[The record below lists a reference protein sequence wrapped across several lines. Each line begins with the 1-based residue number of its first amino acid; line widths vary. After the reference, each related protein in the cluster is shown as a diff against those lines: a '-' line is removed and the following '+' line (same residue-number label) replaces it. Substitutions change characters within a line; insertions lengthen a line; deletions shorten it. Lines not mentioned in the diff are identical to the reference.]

1 MKTDEYKPSEN
12 AELCNWSEEDKV
24 QQKMTQLKDFVSSM
38 TLKEAKQILFKMQ
51 LHQIELEKQN
61 EELSSVQAK
70 LDESR
75 ARYFELYD
83 SAPVGYITVN
93 QQGVILGINFI
104 ASRLLGVTRETM
116 VNQPITQVI
125 LDEDWGNYYQHSRK
139 LFETGDYQSCELRVI
154 KPDNTIIW
162 VCLQAVTAQDSEG
175 ETVGRFVISE
185 ITAQKETQ
193 MNLCA
198 SEEKYRMITENI
210 SDVIWI
216 YNLNQK
222 RYTFFSP
229 SILQLLGYTVEEALA
244 ISMEELM
251 EPESYKILS
260 AQFSNTLGHFVI
272 NPETSNSY
280 VNEIQQPCKNG
291 DNIWVEVTTKYR
303 FNSLHEMEVLG
314 LIRRIAARKEAEE
327 QLMKERELLK
337 NMLLFFPEGVILTDA
352 SGKVILMNPIAEHIS
367 GYGKEE
373 IYGKEYDEFFNVINL
388 LTRVK
393 EPNPVRYVLETGN
406 SFTPIHNMGL
416 IRKDGSEIDF
426 MCTASP
432 ILTGDGKI
440 NGVVVTSREITKEYE
455 RENEIEGFLNTNMEL
470 RCVTDLEGTFHRVN
484 EKFEEI
490 LGYHATVLEGESFL
504 SFVQEGDIQ
513 KTIEAIRK
521 VKDKNVVTTL
531 TNRFRSKDGSYRYI
545 EWYTVLG
552 AGKLA
557 YSSGRDVTDRKKREE
572 MLNELDIFFNISP
585 DMISISQGDG
595 CYLKVSRA
603 CETVLGYTKEEI
615 EGNYFSQF
623 VNPEIMTSAEI
634 AGKQLDVPN
643 QILNF
648 TDIFHHKDGSYRNI
662 EWRVHSNGRHIYSIG
677 RDITER
683 IKHEKQIEF
692 SSYHD
697 VLTGLFNRRF
707 LEEEIKR
714 MDTARGLPIS
724 IIMGD
729 INRLKLVNDAF
740 GHEKGDELIVKAA
753 ESIKES
759 CRPED
764 LAARWGGDEF
774 MIFLSKT
781 SASEAEIIMNRILVN
796 CADKQVNSIPV
807 SIAFGIDT
815 KTSASETISDVMR
828 NAEDAMYKA
837 KAKESERK
845 RKDIIDT
852 IAQTLYENN
861 PYEEQHAKRVST
873 LCTKIAQ
880 ALGLEEEEVKKLS
893 MAGLLHDIGKVG
905 VSVKILEKPSSLTKD
920 EWKEVRQHPEIGYK
934 VVGSSQE
941 MIDIGDAI
949 RAHHERPDG
958 KGYPKGIHSEDI
970 PAAAKIISIA
980 DSFDTMTGQN
990 LYRKTITQEE
1000 AIAEIRCNEGTQFD
1014 PEIAEIF
1021 IEKVLLSLSGTAVQ
1035 NCYCPFCGS
1044 LVDIK
1049 ANFCW
1054 NCGHIQSK

>member
-1 MKTDEYKPSEN
+1 MKTDEDKPREN
-12 AELCNWSEEDKV
+12 VELSNGSEEDMV
-24 QQKMTQLKDFVSSM
+24 QQKMAQLKDFVSSM
-38 TLKEAKQILFKMQ
+38 TLKDAKQILFKMQ

-61 EELSSVQAK
+61 EELRSVQEK

-75 ARYFELYD
+75 SRCFEMYD

-116 VNQPITQVI
+116 VNQSITHVI
-125 LDEDWGNYYQHSRK
+125 FDEDWDSYYHYSRN
-139 LFETGDYQSCELRVI
+139 LFEMGDFQSFELRMI
-154 KPDNTIIW
+154 KPDGTIIW
-162 VCLQAVTAQDSEG
+162 VCLHAVTAQDSEG

-193 MNLCA
+193 IKLRE

-244 ISMEELM
+244 QSMEELM
-251 EPESYKILS
+251 KPESYKILS
-260 AQFSNTLGHFVI
+260 EQFSNTLGHFVI

-314 LIRRIAARKEAEE
+314 LIRRIAARKEAED
-327 QLMKERELLK
+327 QLIKERELLR
-337 NMLLFFPEGVILTDA
+337 NMLLFFPEGVTLTDA
-352 SGKVILMNPIAEHIS
+352 SGKVILTNPMAERIS

-373 IYGKEYDEFFNVINL
+373 VYGQEYDEFFNMINL

-393 EPNPVRYVLETGN
+393 EPNPVNYVLETGN
-406 SFTPIHNMGL
+406 SFTPIRKMGL

-432 ILTGDGKI
+432 ILTDDGKI

-455 RENEIEGFLNTNMEL
+455 RENEIEIFLNTNMEL
-470 RCVTDLEGTFHRVN
+470 RCVTDLEGNFHRVN
-484 EKFEEI
+484 ERFEEI
-490 LGYHATVLEGESFL
+490 LGYHSTELEGESFL
-504 SFVQEGDIQ
+504 SYVHEEEAQSTIDAFRKIQ
-513 KTIEAIRK
+513 
-521 VKDKNVVTTL
+521 DKNVVITL
-531 TNRFRSKDGSYRYI
+531 TNRFRSKDGSYKYI
-545 EWYTVLG
+545 EWHTVPG

-557 YSSGRDVTDRKKREE
+557 YSSGKDVTDKKMREE
-572 MLNELDIFFNISP
+572 MLNELDIFFNNSP
-585 DMISISQGDG
+585 DMLSISQGDG
-595 CYLKVSRA
+595 CFLKINRA
-603 CETVLGYTKEEI
+603 WEKVLGYTKEEI
-615 EGNYFSQF
+615 VGKYFSQF
-623 VNPEIMTSAEI
+623 VNPEKMFTDEI
-634 AGKQLDVPN
+634 NEKQLEAPTKN
-643 QILNF
+643 KYFINLF
-648 TDIFHHKDGSYRNI
+648 RHKDGSYRSI
-662 EWRVHSNGRHIYSIG
+662 EWREYSEGDLRYSIG
-677 RDITER
+677 RDVTER
-683 IKHEKQIEF
+683 IEYEKKIEF
-692 SSYHD
+692 LSYHD

-714 MDTARGLPIS
+714 MDTVRGLPIS
-724 IIMGD
+724 FIMGD

-753 ESIKES
+753 ESIKAS

-764 LAARWGGDEF
+764 LIARWGGDEF

-781 SASEAEIIMNRILVN
+781 SAAEAEKIMDRILVN

-815 KTSASETISDVMR
+815 KTAASETVSDVMR

-837 KAKESERK
+837 KTKESERK
-845 RKDIIDT
+845 RNDIIDN
-852 IAQTLYENN
+852 IAQTLFENI
-861 PYEEQHAKRVST
+861 PYEEQHAKRVSA
-873 LCTKIAQ
+873 LCRKIAQ

-893 MAGLLHDIGKVG
+893 TAGMLHDIGKVG
-905 VSVKILEKPSSLTKD
+905 VSAKILEKPSSLTKD
-920 EWKEVRQHPEIGYK
+920 EWKEVRQHSEIGYK

-941 MIDIGDAI
+941 MVDIGNAI
-949 RAHHERPDG
+949 RAHHERLDG
-958 KGYPKGIHSEDI
+958 KGYPKGIQSEDI

-980 DSFDTMTGQN
+980 DSFDTMTVQN
-990 LYRKTITQEE
+990 LYRKKITKEE
-1000 AIAEIRCNEGTQFD
+1000 AIAEIRRNEGTQFD
-1014 PEIAEIF
+1014 PAIAEIF
-1021 IEKVLLSLSGTAVQ
+1021 IEKVLLSLHGEEVQ
-1035 NCYCPFCGS
+1035 NRYCPFCGS
-1044 LVDIK
+1044 FVDVK

-1054 NCGHIQSK
+1054 NCGHIQTK

>member
-1 MKTDEYKPSEN
+1 MKTDENKPSEN
-12 AELCNWSEEDKV
+12 AELCNWSEEDMV
-24 QQKMTQLKDFVSSM
+24 QQKMAQLKDFVSSM
-38 TLKEAKQILFKMQ
+38 TLNEAKQILFKMQ
-51 LHQIELEKQN
+51 LHQNELEKQN
-61 EELSSVQAK
+61 EELRSVQTK
-70 LDESR
+70 LDELR
-75 ARYFELYD
+75 ARYFDLYD

-93 QQGVILGINFI
+93 KQGVILGINFI

-116 VNQPITQVI
+116 VNQSITHVI
-125 LDEDWGNYYQHSRK
+125 LDEDWDSYYQYSRK

-185 ITAQKETQ
+185 ITAQKEAQ
-193 MNLCA
+193 IKLCA

-222 RYTFFSP
+222 RFTFFSP
-229 SILQLLGYTVEEALA
+229 SILQLLGYTVEEALTQ
-244 ISMEELM
+244 SMEEFM
-251 EPESYKILS
+251 KPESYKILS
-260 AQFSNTLGHFVI
+260 EQFSNTLGHFVI
-272 NPETSNSY
+272 NPETSNGY

-291 DNIWVEVTTKYR
+291 DNIRVEVTTKYR

-327 QLMKERELLK
+327 QLMKESELLR

-352 SGKVILMNPIAEHIS
+352 SGKVILMNPMAEHIS

-373 IYGKEYDEFFNVINL
+373 VYGKEYDEFFNMINL

-393 EPNPVRYVLETGN
+393 EPNPVSYVLETGN
-406 SFTPIHNMGL
+406 SFTPIHKIGL

-432 ILTGDGKI
+432 ILTDDGKM
-440 NGVVVTSREITKEYE
+440 NGVVVTSREITKEHE
-455 RENEIEGFLNTNMEL
+455 RENEIEVFLNTNMEL
-470 RCVTDLEGTFHRVN
+470 RCVTDLEGNFHRVN
-484 EKFEEI
+484 ERFEEI
-490 LGYHATVLEGESFL
+490 LGYHATELEGKSFL
-504 SFVQEGDIQ
+504 SFVQEEDIQ
-513 KTIEAIRK
+513 KTLEAVCK
-521 VKDKNVVTTL
+521 VKDKNVVINL
-531 TNRFRSKDGSYRYI
+531 TNRFRRKDGSYRYI

-557 YSSGRDVTDRKKREE
+557 YSSGRDVTDRQKREE

-585 DMISISQGDG
+585 DMISISQSDG
-595 CYLKVSRA
+595 CYLKVNRA
-603 CETVLGYTKEEI
+603 CETLLGYTKEEV
-615 EGNYFSQF
+615 EGKYFSQF

-648 TDIFHHKDGSYRNI
+648 TDLFHHKDGSYCNI
-662 EWRVHSNGRHIYSIG
+662 EWRVHSEGSYIYSIG

-683 IKHEKQIEF
+683 IEHEKQIEF

-714 MDTARGLPIS
+714 MDTTRGLPIS

-753 ESIKES
+753 ESIKAS

-781 SASEAEIIMNRILVN
+781 SASEAEKIMNRILAN

-815 KTSASETISDVMR
+815 KISASETVSDAMR

-837 KAKESERK
+837 KTKESERK
-845 RKDIIDT
+845 RKDIINT

-861 PYEEQHAKRVST
+861 PYEEQHAKRVSA

-941 MIDIGDAI
+941 MIDIGNAI
-949 RAHHERPDG
+949 RAHHERLDG
-958 KGYPKGIHSEDI
+958 KGYPKGIQSEDI

-990 LYRKTITQEE
+990 LYRKTITKEE
-1000 AIAEIRCNEGTQFD
+1000 AIAEIRRNEGTQFD
-1014 PEIAEIF
+1014 PAIAEIF
-1021 IEKVLLSLSGTAVQ
+1021 IEKVLLSLTGTAVQ

-1054 NCGHIQSK
+1054 NCGHIRSK